1 MHDYMSVGLCVCVCV
16 CVFVLVACVCVCVL
30 KLLLYFTGGH
40 LGQMLSVEID
50 R

>member
-1 MHDYMSVGLCVCVCV
+1 MHDYMSVGLCV

-40 LGQMLSVEID
+40 LGQMLLVERD